1 MKFTIKSEKPA
12 TVKSGCIILG
22 VFEHRKLSPAAAQ
35 FDKSTGGLL
44 KKLLQKGDMD
54 GKCGQTL
61 ILHYPAGAN
70 CERVL
75 LAGCGKAEE
84 FNSRAFNKVIAG
96 VTRAVNQSGATDAIS
111 YLRRP

>member
-1 MKFTIKSEKPA
+1 MKFTIKSEKPE
-12 TVKSGCIILG
+12 TVKSGCVILG

-35 FDKSTGGLL
+35 FDRSTKGLL

-61 ILHYPAGAN
+61 MLHYPAGAN

-75 LAGCGKAEE
+75 LAGCGKAED

-96 VTRAVNQSGATDAIS
+96 VTSAVNQSGASDAVN
-111 YLRRP
+111 YLGEL